1 MTTMT
6 MRVLMSLSYALLTS
20 SSMSRKAVRTLTV
33 RSNASLSVILRT
45 TLVANVF
52 RNEGIVCSL
61 GSNRS
66 QKYVNLNALWFR

>member
-1 MTTMT
+1 
-6 MRVLMSLSYALLTS
+6 
-20 SSMSRKAVRTLTV
+20 LTV